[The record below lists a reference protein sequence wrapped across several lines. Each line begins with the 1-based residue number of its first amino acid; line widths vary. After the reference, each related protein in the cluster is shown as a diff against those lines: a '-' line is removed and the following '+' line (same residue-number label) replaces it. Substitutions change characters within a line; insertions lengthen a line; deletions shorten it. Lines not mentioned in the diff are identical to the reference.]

1 MCSADM
7 PRMAAAGGIVLC
19 GGYALLIRKHGQWDI
34 PKGKTKKGEP
44 PERCAVR
51 EIAEEAGLDK
61 ALLTVRRPLCRS
73 SYISYYSGKPFNK
86 TVDWFLLDY
95 AGSIADPL
103 TPDISENIDLCA
115 WIAAADLLPTMRTAR
130 EYLEAVK
137 PALAAA
143 VGIDGETSSAAA
155 LDD

>member
-51 EIAEEAGLDK
+51 EIAEETGLDK
-61 ALLTVRRPLCRS
+61 ALLSVRRPLCRS

-103 TPDISENIDLCA
+103 TPDVSENIDLCA
-115 WIAAADLLPTMRTAR
+115 WIAAADLLLTMEMAR
-130 EYLEAVK
+130 EYLDAVK

-143 VGIDGETSSAAA
+143 VGGEGAGASKAV
-155 LDD
+155 LGD

>member
-7 PRMAAAGGIVLC
+7 PQMAAAGGIVLC

-44 PERCAVR
+44 PERCALR
-51 EIAEEAGLDK
+51 EIAEETGLDK
-61 ALLTVRRPLCRS
+61 ALLSVRRPLCRS

-130 EYLEAVK
+130 EYLDAVK
-137 PALAAA
+137 PALAAV
-143 VGIDGETSSAAA
+143 VGVDGETSSAA
-155 LDD
+155 LGD

>member
-7 PRMAAAGGIVLC
+7 LRMAAAGGIVLC

-51 EIAEEAGLDK
+51 EIAEETGLDK
-61 ALLTVRRPLCRS
+61 ALLSVRRPLCRS

-115 WIAAADLLPTMRTAR
+115 WIAAADLLPTMRMAR

-137 PALAAA
+137 PSLAAV
-143 VGIDGETSSAAA
+143 VGVDGETS

>member
-7 PRMAAAGGIVLC
+7 PQMAAAGGIALC

-34 PKGKTKKGEP
+34 PKGKTKKSEP

-51 EIAEEAGLDK
+51 EIAEETGLDK
-61 ALLTVRRPLCRS
+61 ALLSVRRPLCRS

-95 AGSIADPL
+95 AGSIADTL

-130 EYLEAVK
+130 EYLDAVK

-143 VGIDGETSSAAA
+143 VGGDGETSSAVA

>member
-1 MCSADM
+1 MCSAEM
-7 PRMAAAGGIVLC
+7 PRMAAAGGIALC

-51 EIAEEAGLDK
+51 EIAEETGLDK
-61 ALLTVRRPLCRS
+61 ALLSVRRPLCRS

-103 TPDISENIDLCA
+103 TPDVSENIDLCA
-115 WIAAADLLPTMRTAR
+115 WIAAADLLPTMRTSR
-130 EYLEAVK
+130 GYLDAVK

-143 VGIDGETSSAAA
+143 VGCEGETSAGA
-155 LDD
+155 LGD

>member
-1 MCSADM
+1 MCSDDM

-51 EIAEEAGLDK
+51 EIAEETGLDK
-61 ALLTVRRPLCRS
+61 ALLSVRRPLCRS

-95 AGSIADPL
+95 AGSTADPL

-115 WIAAADLLPTMRTAR
+115 WIAAAGFAVNDGYGAR
-130 EYLEAVK
+130 IPGRGEAGACGGVRR
-137 PALAAA
+137 LAARLPKL
-143 VGIDGETSSAAA
+143 S
-155 LDD
+155 

>member
-7 PRMAAAGGIVLC
+7 PQMAAAGGIALC

-51 EIAEEAGLDK
+51 EIAEETGLDK

-137 PALAAA
+137 PSLAAA
-143 VGIDGETSSAAA
+143 VGVDGETSAGT
-155 LDD
+155 LGD

>member
-1 MCSADM
+1 
-7 PRMAAAGGIVLC
+7 MAAAGGIVLC

-51 EIAEEAGLDK
+51 EIAEETGLDK
-61 ALLTVRRPLCRS
+61 ALLSVRRPLCRS

-95 AGSIADPL
+95 AGSLADPL

-130 EYLEAVK
+130 EYLAAVK
-137 PALAAA
+137 PAIAL
-143 VGIDGETSSAAA
+143 A

>member
-1 MCSADM
+1 MCSDEM

-51 EIAEEAGLDK
+51 EIAEETGLDK
-61 ALLTVRRPLCRS
+61 ALLSVRRPLCRS

-130 EYLEAVK
+130 EYLDAVK

-143 VGIDGETSSAAA
+143 VGVDWETSSAA
-155 LDD
+155 LDN

>member
-51 EIAEEAGLDK
+51 EIAEETGLDK
-61 ALLTVRRPLCRS
+61 ALLSVRRPLCRS

-130 EYLEAVK
+130 EYLDAVK
-137 PALAAA
+137 PSLAAA
-143 VGIDGETSSAAA
+143 VGVDGETSAGA
-155 LDD
+155 LGD

>member
-7 PRMAAAGGIVLC
+7 PRMAAAGGIALC

-51 EIAEEAGLDK
+51 EIAEETGLDK
-61 ALLTVRRPLCRS
+61 ALLSVRRPLCRS

-137 PALAAA
+137 PSLAAA
-143 VGIDGETSSAAA
+143 VGVDGETSSGAA

>member
-51 EIAEEAGLDK
+51 EIAEETGLDK
-61 ALLTVRRPLCRS
+61 VLLSVRRPLCRS

-95 AGSIADPL
+95 AGSLSDPL
-103 TPDISENIDLCA
+103 MPDISENIDLCA
-115 WIAAADLLPTMRTAR
+115 WVAAADLLPTMRTAR
-130 EYLEAVK
+130 EYLDAVK
-137 PALAAA
+137 PSIAAA
-143 VGIDGETSSAAA
+143 VGVDGETSSGAA

>member
-51 EIAEEAGLDK
+51 EIAEETGLDK
-61 ALLTVRRPLCRS
+61 ALLSVRRPLCRS

-130 EYLEAVK
+130 EYLESVK

-143 VGIDGETSSAAA
+143 VGREGAAS
-155 LDD
+155 DD